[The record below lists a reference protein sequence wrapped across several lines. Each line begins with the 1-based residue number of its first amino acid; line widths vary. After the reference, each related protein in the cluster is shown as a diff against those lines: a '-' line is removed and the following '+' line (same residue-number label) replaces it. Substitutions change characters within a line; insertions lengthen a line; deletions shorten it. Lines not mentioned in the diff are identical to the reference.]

1 VVGRGAP
8 FLLLGLFAGTVETW
22 LARMDRW
29 RRIAEVASGVALLTL
44 AARHGKLAVTP
55 LLSMGIF
62 QARADK
68 SFRFEITFYVV
79 SRGYKNQRKIRFSM

>member
-1 VVGRGAP
+1 V
-8 FLLLGLFAGTVETW
+8 
-22 LARMDRW
+22 
-29 RRIAEVASGVALLTL
+29 S
-44 AARHGKLAVTP
+44 RHGKLAVTS

-79 SRGYKNQRKIRFSM
+79 SRGYKNQRKVRFSMSNILDIMISVLYTQSRD